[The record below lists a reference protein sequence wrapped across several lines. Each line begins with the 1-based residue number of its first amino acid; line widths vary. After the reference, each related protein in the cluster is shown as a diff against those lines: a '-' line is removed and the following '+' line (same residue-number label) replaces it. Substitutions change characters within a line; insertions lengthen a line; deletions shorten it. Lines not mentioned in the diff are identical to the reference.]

1 MSSSIDQNV
10 YQIHPHI
17 MYYQQHQQQMN
28 NAALLQ
34 QQLLHQQYHDVS
46 GNFLLVTNTSF
57 ILEG

>member
-46 GNFLLVTNTSF
+46 TTMRVGQRVV
-57 ILEG
+57 